1 MHAVFTCL
9 CSIAGV
15 KCIYACVGSTEA
27 ELEGTLDILR
37 AAKAL
42 DNTAVLCAPLG
53 ATIGEKLATISA
65 ACSLGG
71 ERLLPG
77 RWLRRAF
84 SAVFTLR
91 PVIRAHC
98 FMDVSSAERV
108 RDEGG
113 HALVVLD
120 TVKPLVDA
128 WGSFVVGLSGLGR
141 REVRGG
147 W

>member
-1 MHAVFTCL
+1 MLQRPPPSRPEAPTVQFMGSWAVFTCL

-53 ATIGEKLATISA
+53 GTIGEKLATISA

-71 ERLLPG
+71 ER
-77 RWLRRAF
+77 
-84 SAVFTLR
+84 
-91 PVIRAHC
+91 
-98 FMDVSSAERV
+98 
-108 RDEGG
+108 
-113 HALVVLD
+113 
-120 TVKPLVDA
+120 
-128 WGSFVVGLSGLGR
+128 
-141 REVRGG
+141 
-147 W
+147 